1 MGADV
6 TVAALSDYFVKRF
19 NLAGRDAEYK
29 RNRVTLA
36 MTPRNTTR
44 LAQGD
49 GFYETVRVAD
59 GWSDSPDFTAGM
71 ANYQNDKTFRWLV
84 GDPYVQ
90 YGRVTFDGLLLA
102 RNNVGTI
109 IDTKGAAVDGI
120 GNNMLDSL
128 EFQMWNTVAAR
139 GQIATG
145 GTGGTAS
152 SRIFTLTS
160 EDAVYN
166 FPVNMVMTFSTTNTG
181 AGTDRVDVYRV
192 DSVDPLALLV
202 YATRIS
208 GSASDVTDLDYAFA
222 IGSKDAYMPG
232 IPTFIPSV
240 APTDTLFGVPRT
252 GQGPALS
259 GWRLPYTGSIGE
271 TIQRTFAKMGRYVNR
286 SAMKFTACLS
296 PDDWLLLS
304 MEQQGTV
311 IRNPERSQEFGTAVL
326 DVITPF
332 GSIPCI
338 AIPQLASGRGYVI
351 DWTSWE
357 LYSLKNLP
365 HVIDDDG
372 RVMQRLAPGS
382 DSNNNLNGD
391 GVEMRFR
398 IWKVLLC
405 LAPLANATFPTVAS

>member
-1 MGADV
+1 MGADA

-36 MTPRNTTR
+36 MLPRNTTR

-59 GWSDSPDFTAGM
+59 AWSDSPDFASGM
-71 ANYQNDKTFRWLV
+71 AYFSNDKTFRWLV

-90 YGRVTFDGLLLA
+90 YGRATFDGLLLA

-109 IDTKGAAVDGI
+109 IDTKGAAIDGV

-128 EFQMWNTVAAR
+128 EFQLWNTTAAR
-139 GQIATG
+139 GRIAVS
-145 GTGGTAS
+145 GGTAS
-152 SRIFTLTS
+152 ARIWTLTT
-160 EDAVYN
+160 EDDVYN
-166 FPVNMVMTFSTTNTG
+166 FPVNVVLTASTTDTG
-181 AGTDRVDVYRV
+181 AGTDRADIYKVT
-192 DSVDPLALLV
+192 SVDPINKQV
-202 YATRIS
+202 YATRVS
-208 GSASDVTDLDYAFA
+208 GSSNDVVVNDYLFS

-232 IPTFIPSV
+232 IPTFIPSSD
-240 APTDTLFGVPRT
+240 PTDTIFGVTRT

-259 GWRLPYTGSIGE
+259 GWRFSYVGSISE
-271 TIQRTFAKMGRYVNR
+271 TIQRAYAKMGRYVNR
-286 SAMKFTACLS
+286 SAMRFTVCLS

-304 MEQQGTV
+304 LEEQGQV
-311 IRNPERSQEFGTAVL
+311 IRDPAADQVFGTAVL
-326 DVITPF
+326 SVRTPF
-332 GSIPCI
+332 GLVPCV
-338 AIPQLASGRGYVI
+338 AIPQMKSGRMWGI

-357 LYSLKNLP
+357 LYTLKNLP

-382 DSNNNLNGD
+382 PSGNNLNGD

-405 LAPLANATFPTVAS
+405 LAPIANFTAPTA